1 MSSVSPDYLLKIKQ
15 RVAERRKAGDYPPG
29 LENQLD
35 RHYQEIL
42 RGFNFLSD
50 EDDLQSLLRRLK
62 SSTAF
67 DATNIETWSPN
78 PFKRLI
84 HQLIAKLTIRQTSG
98 VLNQVQQHA
107 NTLNQAFEA
116 LILIVDELQA
126 GEGGTQ
132 TEILNNRS
140 DIDKRLSA
148 ALDRLSLIEAELE
161 SLRSK

>member
-1 MSSVSPDYLLKIKQ
+1 MSSVSPDYLEKIKQ
-15 RVAERRKAGDYPPG
+15 RVAERREAGDYPPG

-42 RGFNFLSD
+42 RGFNFFSD

-67 DATNIETWSPN
+67 DATSIETWSPN
-78 PFKRLI
+78 PLKRMV
-84 HQLIAKLTIRQTSG
+84 HRVIAKLTIRQTSG
-98 VLNQVQQHA
+98 VLSQVQQHA

-116 LILIVDELQA
+116 LILLVDELQVD
-126 GEGGTQ
+126 GGSGQ

-140 DIDKRLSA
+140 DLDKRLSA
-148 ALDRLSLIEAELE
+148 TLDRLSLIEAELE